1 MMSNTTRTQKQHSY
15 NSPTDDRASRTSSS
29 THHHSHRRGG
39 RSRRSRH
46 SRHRLRRVPTLDP
59 NVPVR
64 TQLEQ
69 AYRNGIMGGG
79 LAASSSFRI
88 VTHGGGHL
96 RHASIKWFKDHVQ
109 DIIRLRQNQYLV
121 DAMVRVLTHSEKM
134 NTMNTKYTMNTKVV
148 DVSAATTPTTPAQSP
163 RPPARPRPHRILCA
177 PHLPS
182 VYTRVLPSHSHSPN
196 TSFHTRRTTKW
207 HLTQKMNV
215 SLAEALDYAVQ
226 RCTAFCTSTTTPPT
240 RPTPYRGILLPYI
253 VSTTQTNDHANMIYI
268 DIHHEPTS
276 TTSKWTIQCYLFE
289 PNGTSFARRHT
300 GFSRLKQAWSWV
312 HHRMQQRTTPTGI
325 HTKPTVRIV
334 GESIDGSRASHSGS
348 STPSEVGIQ
357 TLLGDYIQTKHATYT
372 ATRRAG
378 YGVCGAI
385 TFWFFVTWLWSTAD
399 RTLDEHYATFYQ
411 YALNHRER
419 GQAHLLRFI
428 QQTNQAMNQ
437 QYASYTRKYIQ
448 ADIRT
453 IEQRL
458 RERYPA
464 SGSHNTNHSRFHRML
479 KGMGVKQ
486 TGPMGVTWMY
496 RVEWTIAIALN
507 RGKELL
513 RMSGEVKW

>member
-1 MMSNTTRTQKQHSY
+1 
-15 NSPTDDRASRTSSS
+15 
-29 THHHSHRRGG
+29 
-39 RSRRSRH
+39 
-46 SRHRLRRVPTLDP
+46 
-59 NVPVR
+59 
-64 TQLEQ
+64 
-69 AYRNGIMGGG
+69 
-79 LAASSSFRI
+79 
-88 VTHGGGHL
+88 
-96 RHASIKWFKDHVQ
+96 
-109 DIIRLRQNQYLV
+109 
-121 DAMVRVLTHSEKM
+121 
-134 NTMNTKYTMNTKVV
+134 
-148 DVSAATTPTTPAQSP
+148 
-163 RPPARPRPHRILCA
+163 
-177 PHLPS
+177 
-182 VYTRVLPSHSHSPN
+182 
-196 TSFHTRRTTKW
+196 
-207 HLTQKMNV
+207 
-215 SLAEALDYAVQ
+215 
-226 RCTAFCTSTTTPPT
+226 
-240 RPTPYRGILLPYI
+240 
-253 VSTTQTNDHANMIYI
+253 
-268 DIHHEPTS
+268 
-276 TTSKWTIQCYLFE
+276 
-289 PNGTSFARRHT
+289 
-300 GFSRLKQAWSWV
+300 
-312 HHRMQQRTTPTGI
+312 MQQRTTPTEI

-334 GESIDGSRASHSGS
+334 GESIDGSRASQSGS
-348 STPSEVGIQ
+348 STASEVGIQ

-464 SGSHNTNHSRFHRML
+464 SKSRNTNHSRFHRML